1 MGIAILRSD
10 KVDFKTKGMK
20 KDKEGHYLIIIM
32 IEEDIA
38 LVNIDAHN
46 TGPARYIKKILPE
59 IKGKLMGIH

>member
-10 KVDFKTKGMK
+10 KVDFKTKAMK
-20 KDKEGHYLIIIM
+20 KDKEGHYLIII

-59 IKGKLMGIH
+59 IKGKLIGIH